1 MTKKIALIGGGTFS
15 HVRNHLSISAPAFGA
30 TVNTLEVMFKERL
43 NQNKVFNDRL
53 SVLDNVSDS
62 AFARAAQQLKA
73 EHGRPYYDVVKYLTK
88 MADPLSTIVT
98 NKDVSDLVDRLI
110 ADPEVRVIVFNPALV
125 DFDGSIGGV
134 PSGKHA
140 DRLRT
145 DKGNQIM
152 ELTPADKIIG
162 RIRKERK
169 DVFVIGFKTTSDSIP
184 DEQYQRG
191 LELLK
196 KNSLNLVVA
205 NDTVTRNNMIIA
217 PEETRYMETGNRI
230 ELLTFLTDMVLSRVE
245 NKFTRST
252 VVDGDPVDWN
262 GPDVSD
268 ALRTI
273 VNHCIK
279 QGAYK
284 PFLGKTAGHFAS
296 KVNETQI
303 LTSIRKSNYNELD
316 KVGLVRV
323 DSKNADEVIAH
334 GFKPSVGGQSQ
345 RIIFREH
352 PEMDSIVHFHCA
364 PKPEIEQRA
373 WFNDTGRVDD
383 DVVVDHTIVSVR
395 SQWQNEC
402 GSHQCGQNTSSGLV
416 KVDLGDGDIIKVVYL
431 DQHGPNIVFNHNINP
446 QKVIDYIDRT
456 FDLHGKTGGLV

>member
-1 MTKKIALIGGGTFS
+1 MTSKKIVLIGGGTFS
-15 HVRNHLSISAPAFGA
+15 HVRNHLSLAAPAFGTTA
-30 TVNTLEVMFKERL
+30 NTLEIMFKQRL
-43 NQNKVFNDRL
+43 NQNKVFNERL
-53 SVLDNVSDS
+53 SVLDNEDS
-62 AFARAAQQLKA
+62 EFAKVVHQLKA
-73 EHGRPYYDVVKYLTK
+73 EHSRPYYDVEKYLTK
-88 MADPLSTIVT
+88 MADPLSKIVT
-98 NKDVSDLVDRLI
+98 NTDVSDLVDRLI
-110 ADPEVRVIVFNPALV
+110 ADSNVRVIVFNPALV
-125 DFDGSIGGV
+125 DFDGQIGDLE
-134 PSGKHA
+134 SGKHTE
-140 DRLRT
+140 RLRT
-145 DKGNQIM
+145 DHGVQRM
-152 ELTPADKIIG
+152 DLTPADKIIG

-169 DVFVIGFKTTSDSIP
+169 DIFVVGFKTTSGASP

-196 KNSLNLVVA
+196 KNSLNLVIA
-205 NDTVTRNNMIIA
+205 NDTVTYNNMIIA
-217 PEETRYMETGNRI
+217 PEETRYSETNDRI
-230 ELLTFLTDMVLSRVE
+230 QLLTFLTDMVLARVE

-252 VVDGDPVDWN
+252 VVDGDAVDWN
-262 GPDVSD
+262 GSDVSD

-284 PFLGKTAGHFAS
+284 PFLGKTAGHFAT

-345 RIIFREH
+345 RIVFSEH

-364 PKPEIEQRA
+364 PKSHVDQVA
-373 WFNDTGRVDD
+373 WTDKVPSDTVLAQDKISIRP
-383 DVVVDHTIVSVR
+383 
-395 SQWQNEC
+395 QWLNEC
-402 GSHQCGQNTSSGLV
+402 GSHQCGKNTSDGLA
-416 KVDLGDGDIIKVVYL
+416 KIDLGDGDIIKVVYL
-431 DQHGPNIVFNHNINP
+431 DQHGPNIVFNHTINP
-446 QKVIDYIDRT
+446 QKVINYIDRT